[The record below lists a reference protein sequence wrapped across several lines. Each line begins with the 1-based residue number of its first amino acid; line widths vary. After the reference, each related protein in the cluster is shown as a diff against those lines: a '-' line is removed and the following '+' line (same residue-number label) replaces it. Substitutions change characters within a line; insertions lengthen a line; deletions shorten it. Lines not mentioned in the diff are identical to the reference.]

1 MPTQL
6 SILLPVLDGHAP
18 ALSEALR
25 AVPIDGGPFSKV
37 PGTHNGRFALVDTSP
52 SPAARRRA
60 GGLQAPML
68 MCSATID
75 VEPAAWLRMFL
86 DVLGPTADDVW
97 SHCPGWSLTVDRV
110 AFLLDHRVLPALEF
124 ATWDAPVDRIQRALD
139 VHRRLS
145 ALAVRMQGADAA
157 TLLAAYRAEMG
168 GTA

>member
-18 ALSEALR
+18 ALTEVLR
-25 AVPIDGGPFSKV
+25 TVPVDAGPFSKV

-52 SPAARRRA
+52 SPTARMRA
-60 GGLQAPML
+60 GGLHGPML

-75 VEPAAWLRMFL
+75 IDPAAWLRTFL
-86 DVLGPTADDVW
+86 DVLGPTADAVW
-97 SHCPGWSLTVDRV
+97 AHCEGWALTVDRV
-110 AFLLDHRVLPALEF
+110 GFLLDHRVPSALEF

-145 ALAVRMQGADAA
+145 ALAVRMQGADPA

-168 GTA
+168 GSA